1 MTDRLQL
8 MHQVW
13 ACVEQ
18 AFVVGDLDRARA
30 LERFLTALEEL
41 VQDEREPVPADF
53 PVSRAAL

>member
-1 MTDRLQL
+1 

-30 LERFLTALEEL
+30 LERFLAALEEL
-41 VQDEREPVPADF
+41 VQDERVPLSTDF
-53 PVSRAAL
+53 PVSPAAL

>member
-8 MHQVW
+8 RNQVW

-30 LERFLTALEEL
+30 LEQFLCVLEE
-41 VQDEREPVPADF
+41 VVADERDLVADEH
-53 PVSRAAL
+53 SG

>member
-8 MHQVW
+8 MNQVW

-30 LERFLTALEEL
+30 LEHFLSALEEL
-41 VQDEREPVPADF
+41 VAEDRDRVADEIP
-53 PVSRAAL
+53 S